1 MESEHRNSSTV
12 GLNNFLVVV
21 PVLLWLNG
29 DLEVTATREKALT
42 RQGQQTWSREQ
53 VEGAG
58 WPGRTEGV
66 WDWSSDGLAS

>member
-1 MESEHRNSSTV
+1 MKGEHRNSSTV

-42 RQGQQTWSREQ
+42 RQGQQTWSGEQ

-58 WPGRTEGV
+58 
-66 WDWSSDGLAS
+66 